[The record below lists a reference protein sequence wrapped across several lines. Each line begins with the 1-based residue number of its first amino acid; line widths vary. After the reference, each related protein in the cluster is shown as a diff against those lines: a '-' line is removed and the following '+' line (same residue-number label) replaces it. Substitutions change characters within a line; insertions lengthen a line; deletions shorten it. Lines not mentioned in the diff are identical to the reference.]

1 MAYNLMPRSHRL
13 PRRLGRDRGKAPRR
27 ARVADRA
34 GGGGKATHL
43 LDLDS
48 TPPSSLHSVAARLIQ
63 SAARGYLARKT
74 LVRCPICYG
83 MALTGDSVAEC
94 SHLLCPK
101 CCVLITR
108 QFGRCPICCRP
119 AAGRSNQP
127 SDGDLARPTGSAQDA
142 EDGHPDSLRMRAR
155 LLSDVD
161 GSRRPARRAA
171 ALAQADER
179 GRSRS
184 DPFTSRVAPRLALGA
199 LTAPLS
205 PDPPRRPSF
214 GGGGILSFLS
224 QWMSPSASTSSN
236 PFSLESSS
244 PMSSTPR
251 SGTRRAFPS
260 SLADTAVLVYDEQPW
275 FRPWPGT
282 HVTAE
287 LFYHRWPDDLG
298 PSRIGVRV

>member
-34 GGGGKATHL
+34 DGGGKATHL

-83 MALTGDSVAEC
+83 TALTGDSVAEC

-101 CCVLITR
+101 CCALIAR
-108 QFGRCPICCRP
+108 QFGQCPICCRP

-127 SDGDLARPTGSAQDA
+127 SDGDLARPTGSAHDA
-142 EDGHPDSLRMRAR
+142 ADGHPDSLRMRAR

-161 GSRRPARRAA
+161 GSRRAARRAA

-184 DPFTSRVAPRLALGA
+184 DPFPSRVAPRLALGA

-205 PDPPRRPSF
+205 PAPPRRPSF
-214 GGGGILSFLS
+214 GGILSVLS
-224 QWMSPSASTSSN
+224 QCWMSPSASTSSN
-236 PFSLESSS
+236 PFSSESSS

-251 SGTRRAFPS
+251 SGTRISFPFG
-260 SLADTAVLVYDEQPW
+260 LADTAILVYDPYDDSLGEHPW
-275 FRPWPGT
+275 FRPGT

-287 LFYHRWPDDLG
+287 LLC
-298 PSRIGVRV
+298 